1 METTRQMHDFLD
13 EMEDAAGQE
22 AARPVDTRRVEE
34 EVIAALALEEEIA
47 EHEGAISDLKKRLAQ
62 IMEQNLPAFMSE
74 IGLTEIGTSDGSRVK
89 LGPRV
94 YATLNKAP
102 DIEAAVA
109 YLEEHGLKGGVLTEA
124 TVRFTQEEEEDFRAF
139 LERARSITD
148 KDVLINRGLNAS
160 TLRSWVTNHY
170 LENPDFDPAIVGAT
184 VSTVAKFTIRGKK

>member
-47 EHEGAISDLKKRLAQ
+47 EHEEAIKDLRKRLAQ